1 MWSVPDCK
9 LIQTLR
15 GHTCNVGAVIFHPK
29 SSEVD
34 NIVCTMASCS
44 ADGSVKL
51 WNDKRF
57 VKFGNSES
65 FINGLYFVVRNPLRI
80 LKDMNRIVYPGY
92 NFIHLADFLVHVVL
106 IHPGDCG
113 I

>member
-1 MWSVPDCK
+1 MLKLFFRSGLCKVWSVPDCK

-57 VKFGNSES
+57 V
-65 FINGLYFVVRNPLRI
+65 
-80 LKDMNRIVYPGY
+80 
-92 NFIHLADFLVHVVL
+92 IH
-106 IHPGDCG
+106 IW
-113 I
+113 